1 MLSDQPAIMTAG
13 WSAFS
18 GAWVQ
23 PHPLPCPPGTH
34 WQNVASGFRAHA
46 AAGLRERCV
55 MEAQGENP
63 AVRIMDATARQY
75 GYRDSADAQE
85 RLAQEGGHHG
95 F

>member
-34 WQNVASGFRAHA
+34 WQNVASGFRVHA
-46 AAGLRERCV
+46 AVGLLV
-55 MEAQGENP
+55 KM
-63 AVRIMDATARQY
+63 
-75 GYRDSADAQE
+75 RDIFCR
-85 RLAQEGGHHG
+85 RLGGIEKEGMGK
-95 F
+95 